1 MSLLT
6 TLSADYGKPELPS
19 WVRTYAQEL
28 RINAEDRAELWP
40 QDPLVSALVSFAD
53 EIEARALTHALEELS
68 LRDAAEESGYTRS
81 HLKRLLREQDIP
93 NSGNEGEPRIQRG
106 HLPKKPGQGVAPPV
120 RCHPI
125 TRTQVARAIAEG
137 DEI

>member
-1 MSLLT
+1 MSSLT

-19 WVRTYAQEL
+19 WVSTYAQEL
-28 RINAEDRAELWP
+28 RINAEGRSELWP
-40 QDPLVSALVSFAD
+40 QDPLVSALFSFAD
-53 EIEARALTHALEELS
+53 EIEARALAHALEELT
-68 LRDAAEESGYTRS
+68 LHEAAEESGYTRN
-81 HLKRLLREQDIP
+81 HLNRLLREQAIP
-93 NSGNEGEPRIQRG
+93 TSGEGEPRILRS

-120 RCHPI
+120 HSGPI